1 MIGFLIKLPLFLGGI
16 KMSINELY
24 RIWCE
29 KATDD
34 PELISELKSIENDA
48 DGINDR
54 FYRNLEFGTGGLRG
68 VIGAGTNRMNIYT
81 VRRAT
86 QGFANYINESYKD
99 AHVALS
105 YDSRINSDRFA
116 KAAAGVFAANGI
128 HVHIYSELMPTPML
142 SFAVRDLKCQAG
154 VMVTASHNPS
164 KYNGYKAYGADGCQL
179 SVAESEKVIEK
190 VNVLD
195 MFDGVKYMNFDEAV
209 KSGMVSF
216 IGQDTIDRFYENVLS
231 QGLNTELIAD
241 SGLKVVYT
249 PLNGTGNKPV
259 RYILD
264 KIGVKD
270 VTVVPEQEMPDGN
283 FTTCPY
289 PNPEVREALEY
300 GLKLCEK
307 VKPDLLLATDPD
319 CDRVGIAVP
328 DENYNYV
335 LITGNEMGAMLLE
348 YICSERTRQNKMPKN
363 PVTVKTIVTTDII
376 KKIAANY
383 GVEVIEV
390 LTGFK
395 FIGEQIGILE
405 AKGEENRYIFGYE
418 ESYGYLSGSY
428 VRDKDAVNASM
439 LICEMAAF
447 YRTKGISLLQAREN
461 MYKKY
466 GVYHHTQQSFTF
478 EGEAGMAKMNEI
490 MTNLRENHP
499 AEIGGYKVIK
509 FSDYQNSVTVDIA
522 TGEKSEITL
531 PKSNVL
537 VFGLEDNAGVI
548 IRPSGTEPKIK
559 AYYTAVGNS
568 QQEAEKIENKLVESF
583 SALIK

>member
-1 MIGFLIKLPLFLGGI
+1 MN
-16 KMSINELY
+16 INELY
-24 RIWCE
+24 SLWCE
-29 KATDD
+29 KAVDD
-34 PELISELKSIENDA
+34 PDLKQELISIA
-48 DGINDR
+48 DDTEGINDR

-86 QGFANYINESYKD
+86 QGFADYINEAFESPS
-99 AHVALS
+99 VAIA
-105 YDSRINSDRFA
+105 YDSRIKSDIFA

-128 HVHIYSELMPTPML
+128 HVYIYSELMPTPML
-142 SFAVRDLKCQAG
+142 SFAVRELKCQAG

-179 SVAESEKVIEK
+179 NLTDAEAVIKK
-190 VNVLD
+190 VNALD
-195 MFDGVKYMNFDEAV
+195 MFDGVKYVNFDEAV
-209 KSGMVSF
+209 NSGMIKY
-216 IGQDTIDRFYENVLS
+216 IGQNVIDKFYENVLA
-231 QGLNTELIAD
+231 QGLNTNLVAE

-259 RYILD
+259 RHILD
-264 KIGVKD
+264 TIGIKNVI
-270 VTVVPEQEMPDGN
+270 VVPEQEMPDGN

-289 PNPEVREALEY
+289 PNPEIREALEL
-300 GLKLCEK
+300 GLKLCDE

-328 DENYNYV
+328 DEKGGYV
-335 LITGNEMGAMLLE
+335 LFSGNEVGAMLLE
-348 YICSERTRQNKMPKN
+348 YICSERTRLGTMPKN

-376 KKIAANY
+376 MKIAEKY
-383 GVEVIEV
+383 GVELIEV

-405 AKGEENRYIFGYE
+405 KKGEENRFIFGYE
-418 ESYGYLSGSY
+418 ESYGYLAGSY
-428 VRDKDAVNASM
+428 VRDKDAVIASM

-461 MYKKY
+461 MYKTY
-466 GVYHHTQQSFTF
+466 GVYYHTQQSFTF
-478 EGEAGMAKMNEI
+478 EGKAGMEKMNSI
-490 MTNLRENHP
+490 MSSLRENP
-499 AEIGGYKVIK
+499 PKEIGGLNVT
-509 FSDYQNSVTVDIA
+509 FFDDYQESVSLNVTTNERSAIV
-522 TGEKSEITL
+522 L

-537 VFGLEDNAGVI
+537 SFVLTDGAKVI

-559 AYYTAVGNS
+559 AYYTAIGES
-568 QQEAEKIENKLVESF
+568 QSDAEALEKKLADSF
-583 SALIK
+583 SKLIN